1 MLVDNDAF
9 AYTYNCPSALSLFQA
24 YAKDLGFKFKLP
36 NVYTLKKYEV
46 TSGASLFGAINSLVS
61 MISGNGIRIN
71 ASNEIIML
79 EPSKDILNLNSYPIL
94 SVKSIINRSEP
105 ISAVHYKKEFSS
117 NYDCHTYSKSA
128 KDLGFSR
135 NRYVN
140 LISLASWQRN
150 YKISKMIK
158 DSFKNYKCLE
168 ITINGYCSSELY
180 QRFNYESLIGKF
192 DDYLLLEKIYSY
204 DKNGEKCKLVLGK
217 MIDFMEVIYVD

>member
-1 MLVDNDAF
+1 
-9 AYTYNCPSALSLFQA
+9 
-24 YAKDLGFKFKLP
+24 
-36 NVYTLKKYEV
+36 
-46 TSGASLFGAINSLVS
+46 

-192 DDYLLLEKIYSY
+192 DDYLLLEKYILMIKTA
-204 DKNGEKCKLVLGK
+204 KNASLCLAKTLMLRR
-217 MIDFMEVIYVD
+217 